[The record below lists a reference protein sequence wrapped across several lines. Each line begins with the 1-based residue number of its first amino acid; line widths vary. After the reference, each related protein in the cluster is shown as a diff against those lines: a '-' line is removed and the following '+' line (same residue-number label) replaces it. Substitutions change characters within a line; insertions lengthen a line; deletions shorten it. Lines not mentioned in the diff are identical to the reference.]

1 MEKFLFKNPIYKLKK
16 FYKYSLFKY
25 YFKNLNTVE
34 DAILL
39 VNKLNDNGFNSCD
52 KLMEELCY
60 LFSIY
65 LPSED
70 ELANLSLLH
79 QSVLGTLGIGEYS
92 TLLLWLSANQSII
105 DNENRKLIK
114 IKINNEIK
122 INIKIQIISK
132 NSVLISILIN

>member
-16 FYKYSLFKY
+16 FYKYILFKY
-25 YFKNLNTVE
+25 YFKNLNTV
-34 DAILL
+34 DDTILL

-70 ELANLSLLH
+70 ELAKLSLLH

-105 DNENRKLIK
+105 DNENKKLINIKINREININIK
-114 IKINNEIK
+114 IKIITK
-122 INIKIQIISK
+122 T
-132 NSVLISILIN
+132 SVLISILIN

>member
-1 MEKFLFKNPIYKLKK
+1 MEKFLFKNTIYKLKK

-39 VNKLNDNGFNSCD
+39 VNKLNNNGFNSCD

-70 ELANLSLLH
+70 ELAKLSLLH